1 LVDTNSVNPIFIY
14 IKIGLFILKYI
25 GGKVNFVMQIEN
37 VSKTIDRKGLKI
49 DALKNVSVKIE
60 KGEIYGIVGFSGAGK
75 STLISTI
82 NHLTAPTNGEVIV
95 DGKHLSKASSK
106 DIREIKKDIGM
117 IFQHFNLLNSKT
129 VFKNVAMPLILSGTP
144 KEEIEHRVNELLD
157 FVIKLVDNYNGLDS
171 IEDAVVE
178 NKKNIQFKEVAP
190 AQIPRTL
197 DDVTAGAINNG
208 IARDA
213 GFDIQNDSIFLEDDT
228 ATPYVN
234 IIAVRAEDKDNE
246 TLNKIAELYQEDDTK
261 DLILETYDGA
271 LIPT

>member
-1 LVDTNSVNPIFIY
+1 M
-14 IKIGLFILKYI
+14 KYV
-25 GGKVNFVMQIEN
+25 GWKVNFVIQIEN
-37 VSKTIDRKGLKI
+37 VSKTFDRKGLKI
-49 DALKNVSVKIE
+49 DALKNVSLNIE

-75 STLISTI
+75 STLIRTI

-106 DIREIKKDIGM
+106 EIREIKKDIGM

-157 FVIKLVDNYNGLDS
+157 FVIKLVDNYNSLDS

-271 LIPT
+271 LIPTFIPLEDIGW